1 MGRTPRLTYHWGMEI
16 TWLGRTCFRI
26 KGREGVVITDP
37 CPPESGYKLTKLDG
51 DVVTMSRRDDPAFSY
66 RQAVRA
72 EAKLLDTPGEFEV
85 GGILVTGVALKRT
98 DGVRNLAF
106 VIEMDGIKVAHL
118 GIPQGAGPQV
128 AVDDLKG
135 VDILLLPVGGTNS
148 LTPAAAADIMNAID
162 ARVAIPMNYK
172 TAFETADVD
181 PLERFLKETGA
192 KPEPQAKFQITRS
205 QLPAELTMV
214 VLDPKA

>member
-1 MGRTPRLTYHWGMEI
+1 MGRTPGDGYHEDMEI
-16 TWLGRTCFRI
+16 TWLGRTCFRL

-37 CPPESGYKLTKLDG
+37 CPPDSGYKLAKLDG
-51 DVVTMSRRDDPAFSY
+51 DVVTVSRRDDPAFSY
-66 RQAVRA
+66 RQAVRP
-72 EAKLLDTPGEFEV
+72 EAKLLDAPGEFEV
-85 GGILVTGVALKRT
+85 GGILVTGVSLKRT
-98 DGVRNLAF
+98 DGIRNIAF

-118 GIPQGAGPQV
+118 GVPQGTGPQV

-148 LTPAAAADIMNAID
+148 LTSAAAADLMNAID

-172 TAFETADVD
+172 TAVETADVD
-181 PLERFLKETGA
+181 LLERFLKETGS
-192 KPEPQAKFQITRS
+192 KPEPQAKFQITKA

-214 VLDPKA
+214 VLEPKP